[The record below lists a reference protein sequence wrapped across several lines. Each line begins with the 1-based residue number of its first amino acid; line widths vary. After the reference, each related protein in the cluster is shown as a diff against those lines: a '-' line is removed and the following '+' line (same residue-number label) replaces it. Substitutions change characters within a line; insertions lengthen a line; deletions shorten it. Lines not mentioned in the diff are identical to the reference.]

1 MATNEEPAGVLREE
15 IIAEGR
21 KQSEGILERTRQQ
34 ADDILATATAEAD
47 KVREEQ
53 LERGRTEAARRRELI
68 LATVLVEAG
77 RLRVARVESLLESVN
92 EKARGRLLAHDGFK
106 YREAV
111 VTLAA
116 LAVSRME
123 GVAFVVR
130 VSEADRALLD
140 DELAQEITR
149 RVGRSSLNL
158 TVTYDSEITARSGV
172 IVEDAEGRQMWD
184 NRLLKRL
191 ERMWPEMRRQIAVE
205 TSLVP
210 RSESGGHRP

>member
-1 MATNEEPAGVLREE
+1 MATNEESAGVLREE

-21 KQSEGILERTRQQ
+21 KQSEGILERARQQ

-68 LATVLVEAG
+68 LATVPVEAG

-92 EKARGRLLAHDGFK
+92 EEARGWLLAHDGFK

-116 LAVSRME
+116 LAASHME

-130 VSEADRALLD
+130 VSEADQALLGD
-140 DELAQEITR
+140 GLAEEVTR
-149 RVGRSSLNL
+149 RIGRSSLDL
-158 TVTYDSEITARSGV
+158 TVTYEPEITARSGV

-205 TSLVP
+205 TSFVP
-210 RSESGGHRP
+210 RSESGGRRP